1 MPPAIAQEQSSL
13 TQMLDA
19 ELIQQVLSGKQA
31 RSFQV
36 LMQRYLPLVFGYIF
50 KMTQN
55 HELSEEL
62 AQEVFVKVYTHLS
75 TFNVDRPFKPWLM
88 RIASN
93 TTVSHLRKNN
103 HQNLSLNEM
112 EENIGFDLPSQQ
124 SNDNPEH
131 YLEEQYTSELIMAEV
146 DKLPEK
152 YRLPLL
158 LRYQADYKYEEVAE
172 AMDLPINTVRTR
184 LKRGLEKLKE
194 GLVSLTGSASALNLE
209 LF

>member
-1 MPPAIAQEQSSL
+1 MPPVTAPEQTAL

-19 ELIQQVLSGKQA
+19 ELIQQVLNGKQA
-31 RSFQV
+31 RAFQI
-36 LMQRYLPLVFGYIF
+36 LMQRYLPLVFSYLY

-75 TFNVDRPFKPWLM
+75 TFNVDRSFKPWLM

-93 TTVSHLRKNN
+93 TAISHLRKNH

-112 EENIGFDLPSQQ
+112 EDSIGFDLPSPQ
-124 SNDNPEH
+124 SNDNPEN
-131 YLEEQYTSELIMAEV
+131 YLEEQYTSELIMSEV

-194 GLVSLTGSASALNLE
+194 RLLSLGSSSALNLE